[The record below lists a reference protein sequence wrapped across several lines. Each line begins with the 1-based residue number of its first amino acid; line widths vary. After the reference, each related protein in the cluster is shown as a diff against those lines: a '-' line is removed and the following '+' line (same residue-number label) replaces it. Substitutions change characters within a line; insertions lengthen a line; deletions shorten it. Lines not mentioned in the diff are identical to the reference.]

1 MICSFFTLG
10 YPSDGI
16 MQVEEEEEAN
26 NDSDDHD
33 TYTVEDDEYPSHQG
47 AGRSSNRKPMGAM
60 SLRSAGK
67 I

>member
-1 MICSFFTLG
+1 
-10 YPSDGI
+10 

-33 TYTVEDDEYPSHQG
+33 TYTVEDDEYPSHQA

-60 SLRSAGK
+60 SLRSAGRV
-67 I
+67 